1 VTTKAQQTAARIL
14 DVALDLFERDG
25 YERTTV
31 AQIAAAAGVS
41 EMTFFRHFGSKEA
54 VLFDDPYDP
63 VIAQAVAAQPRDL
76 PPLARLIAAFR
87 ASWALVAEEGG
98 SVRRRL
104 RLAAAPGLRG
114 AVTRNTL
121 QTERVVAEQLVNDG
135 VGAAEA
141 RIAAAAVLAA
151 MTTALLVW
159 AQSDDD
165 RPMGEAI
172 EQALDV
178 LDGAA

>member
-1 VTTKAQQTAARIL
+1 MTTKAQRTAAHLL

-63 VIAQAVAAQPRDL
+63 VIAQAVAAQPHGL
-76 PPLARLIAAFR
+76 PPLARLIAGFR
-87 ASWALVAEEGG
+87 ASWALVPDGG
-98 SVRRRL
+98 GAVRRRL
-104 RLAAAPGLRG
+104 RLAAAPALRG

-121 QTERVVAEQLVNDG
+121 ETERVVAAQLVADG
-135 VGAAEA
+135 ADPAEA
-141 RIAAAAVLAA
+141 RVAAAAVLAA
-151 MTTALLVW
+151 MMAALLDW
-159 AQSDDD
+159 AERDDE
-165 RPMGEAI
+165 RPMGAAI

-178 LDGAA
+178 LGGAA